1 MLRSLR
7 FRLPALFLLGIVLAG
22 VVATLIAVRFFQS
35 YTRTHAASEL
45 RAESAGIGQLYEQ
58 KAGSGTSRCR
68 TSRSRSAA
76 TTSLLGTRRA
86 RRLAAGRPAA
96 DATAQRRAAREARGR
111 EPPAFDL
118 HARGG
123 SFFGVAQVVQLC
135 RRCRRG
141 HARRRGA
148 GVRSSASRWLQLALG
163 ARPRLRDRDPRRGRR
178 SSSTSRSGSPGRS
191 RRSTAAA
198 DEVAAGHYDVAVP
211 ERTGGSEVERL
222 AARFDEMTARLAE
235 SEQLSRNFLMSVSHE
250 LRTPLTAIRG
260 HVAAL
265 REGVLDDEVSQRR
278 SLEVVSEEAL
288 RLERLVGDVL
298 DLAKLDARRFALL
311 REEVDMRALCERAYA
326 TFAEEARARGI
337 EYDLELGEGAVLVT
351 DGDRV
356 LQIVTNLIAN
366 ALHWTPEG
374 GRVDLGLAT
383 AERRGDGRRSGHRA
397 GIAPQERER
406 IFRPFWSGDGG
417 GTGLGLTIARELAL
431 ALGGRLELDSE
442 PGRGSR
448 FVLVLPVQVS
458 LAGGLTLAEAVD
470 DGVIARQAALEL
482 RQALFDAPPA
492 RRDEVDE
499 QREVVDARVPLGED
513 VSLDPLE
520 PADHLVRQPRTSAR

>member
-22 VVATLIAVRFFQS
+22 VVATLIAVRFFQG
-35 YTRTHAASEL
+35 YTRTHAATEL
-45 RAESAGIGQLYEQ
+45 RAESAGIVQLYGQ
-58 KAGSGTSRCR
+58 RAGVGHVSLKNLRFALGKDRVFWVPPVPG
-68 TSRSRSAA
+68 A
-76 TTSLLGTRRA
+76 SLLVGPLPKLPPSAVPLEKLR
-86 RRLAAGRPAA
+86 GH
-96 DATAQRRAAREARGR
+96 DA
-111 EPPAFDL
+111 PAFDFTS
-118 HARGG
+118 AGG
-123 SFFGVAQVVQLC
+123 SYFGVAQEVQL
-135 RRCRRG
+135 G
-141 HARRRGA
+141 SASVSA
-148 GVRSSASRWLQLALG
+148 GTLVVAEPESELRSRWLQLAWELALAFG
-163 ARPRLRDRDPRRGRR
+163 IGIPVAGVLVVYFSQRIARPLEAL
-178 SSSTSRSGSPGRS
+178 
-191 RRSTAAA
+191 TAAA

-265 REGVLDDEVSQRR
+265 REGVLEDEASRGR
-278 SLEVVSEEAL
+278 SLEVISEEAL

-326 TFAEEARARGI
+326 TFAEEARARGV

-374 GRVDLGLAT
+374 GRVDLGLDA
-383 AERRGDGRRSGHRA
+383 RDGEVMVAVADTGP
-397 GIAPQERER
+397 GIPPEQEER

-417 GTGLGLTIARELAL
+417 GTGLGLTIARELAI
-431 ALGGRLELDSE
+431 ALGGRLELDTK

-448 FVLVLPVQVS
+448 FVLVLPVPVAQP
-458 LAGGLTLAEAVD
+458 
-470 DGVIARQAALEL
+470 AA
-482 RQALFDAPPA
+482 
-492 RRDEVDE
+492 
-499 QREVVDARVPLGED
+499 
-513 VSLDPLE
+513 
-520 PADHLVRQPRTSAR
+520 

>member
-1 MLRSLR
+1 VLRSLR

-35 YTRTHAASEL
+35 YTRSHAASEL
-45 RAESAGIGQLYEQ
+45 RAESLGIVALYEHQ
-58 KAGSGTSRCR
+58 AGTGHVSLANLTSALGRGKVFWVPVVR
-68 TSRSRSAA
+68 GA
-76 TTSLLGTRRA
+76 SLLAGPLPRLPSRA
-86 RRLAAGRPAA
+86 ESAVKVRNGK
-96 DATAQRRAAREARGR
+96 
-111 EPPAFDL
+111 PPAFDFTV
-118 HARGG
+118 RSG
-123 SFFGVAQVVQLC
+123 SYLGVARTVRLSGYAAGELVVAEPESTL
-135 RRCRRG
+135 R
-141 HARRRGA
+141 
-148 GVRSSASRWLQLALG
+148 SRWLQLALKLALAFG
-163 ARPRLRDRDPRRGRR
+163 VGIPIAGILVVYF
-178 SSSTSRSGSPGRS
+178 S
-191 RRSTAAA
+191 RRIVRPLEALTAAA

-211 ERTGGSEVERL
+211 QRSGGSEVERL

-265 REGVLDDEVSQRR
+265 REGVLEDEPSRGR
-278 SLEVVSEEAL
+278 SLEVISEEAL

-298 DLAKLDARRFALL
+298 DLAKLDARRFAVL

-374 GRVDLGLAT
+374 GRVDLGLGTHNGEVMVAVADT
-383 AERRGDGRRSGHRA
+383 GP
-397 GIAPQERER
+397 GIAPQETER

-417 GTGLGLTIARELAL
+417 GTGLGLAIARELAL
-431 ALGGRLELDSE
+431 ALGGRLELDTE
-442 PGRGSR
+442 LGRGSR
-448 FVLVLPVQVS
+448 FVLVLPVKPAQP
-458 LAGGLTLAEAVD
+458 
-470 DGVIARQAALEL
+470 AA
-482 RQALFDAPPA
+482 
-492 RRDEVDE
+492 
-499 QREVVDARVPLGED
+499 
-513 VSLDPLE
+513 
-520 PADHLVRQPRTSAR
+520 